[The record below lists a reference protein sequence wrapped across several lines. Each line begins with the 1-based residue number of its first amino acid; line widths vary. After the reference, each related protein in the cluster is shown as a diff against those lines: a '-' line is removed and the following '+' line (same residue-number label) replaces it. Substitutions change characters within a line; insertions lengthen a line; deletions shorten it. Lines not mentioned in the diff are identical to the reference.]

1 MSSGRSYTTTFK
13 TKSET
18 KGASEMQSA
27 LRDLQKTLSDTKRE
41 EKELSKEVAAA
52 EKEIAKI
59 HKQIAKTGEAT
70 EEQKKDLERLNK
82 TVRDGKDAIEAL
94 KLKESQLQTQINE
107 TNKKIE
113 DERKAL
119 EQLKASIA
127 DAKKYSAELVK
138 EFGALG
144 AAATAAVAGLFAF
157 TKDAAQWA
165 DDLNTLSK
173 QTGISTEELQ
183 KFAYAADIIDVSTE
197 TMTSS
202 LTKLTRN
209 MQSAAEGGTSAAA
222 KAFNDLGISVTDAS
236 GQLRDRQ
243 EVFYE
248 AIEALGRI
256 ENVTERDAV
265 AMDIFG
271 RSAQELNPLILGGA
285 ETLKQLGD
293 EAERAGLILDQTTLN
308 GLNEFNDKIDLLKAK
323 GTQIKNLAAS
333 EMTPA
338 LDGLVEV
345 ADELLD
351 EIKEMAKSGELKKMA
366 REAGK
371 IIKDGATALKNIIS
385 FVWKYKEAIGAA
397 ITAMVTFKV
406 ALTIANLVQSLGNAL
421 KVLKG
426 ATDAATLA
434 QHGLN
439 TALAANPIGAVCA
452 AVSALTMG
460 TIALV
465 GALSNQDQAIKNTT
479 VEVEDYTEALRS
491 TIAQEKKVMS
501 AAEGEAGLLRTQ
513 QEEYDTLR
521 QKTNLTAEEKR
532 RLDDIASKLATT
544 LGTTTEA
551 LKDQSGA
558 YRDVSASVDE
568 YIRSLKYKAKAEHL
582 ESIIKESTAAMF
594 DLEEPIE
601 NAKSKIAEI
610 EGKIAEFAEETK
622 KHDAEWNKAH
632 ESEREQLKKTYKEA
646 QQTYAQ
652 LETQRRDALLAQQK
666 AEEEMRDLGKTAD
679 KTTASSVSL
688 GQALSAV
695 GRTDTILRQAKTAV
709 DELGSSQEAAAERVS
724 ELEDELKQANSE
736 LETQRSSSR
745 SLTKE
750 IKEYEKEL
758 EAATKAAEEGY
769 GSLEDLYL
777 AQERLNKAINDKA
790 ETAVIITQIQERIK
804 GLKKELQDAS
814 DKARTLD
821 DVLSDLQKTS
831 SSLRSEMASLAGS
844 YQQLQ
849 NGQSLSLDT
858 LMGLIEKYPEYSE
871 MLIAAAG
878 NVDLQKQA
886 LETLFEAKKNDYV
899 ITQEKALATIEASNA
914 ETEVVI
920 ENTRKQVIALSAL
933 ANVGG
938 VIGAAAAAGAQ
949 QAGQQ
954 LLALTADFGV
964 GIARA
969 EELKRKI
976 SFVSS
981 FTPSNFVSK
990 PASNSGS
997 SGSSGSSESSGSTNA
1012 LWEMNSQGVYASGDT
1027 YLKAYEA
1034 WIGRMKNLK
1043 KMSTEWEIEIL
1054 EGLLKR
1060 DANTADERYEIEY
1073 ALLQAKE
1080 RLQKDN
1086 DVKEESRQKELQER
1100 EKKRQEALLDR
1111 QKLAQ
1116 AAFNKLVDDRI
1127 KALEAESDAAQKA
1140 ADAEIKAIDEVEARR
1155 RRSMDDD
1162 KRRKELQGI
1171 NARLTY
1177 SHDLTDTERYDLE
1190 RRKQEILNEQYEIN
1204 RERGVELRRS
1214 AIQSRGEAV
1223 RDRNAQAIEG
1233 LRESKS
1239 GIADRVAYLSG
1250 SQTYDQRVANN
1261 SKTVNIQLI
1270 TSGLTEDQA
1279 AKRIVQKVLKEL
1291 G

>member
-1 MSSGRSYTTTFK
+1 MSGRSYVTTFK
-13 TKSET
+13 TKAET
-18 KGASEMQSA
+18 QGISEMQGK
-27 LRDLQKTLSDTKRE
+27 LRDLQKSLSETKRE
-41 EKELSKEVAAA
+41 EKELSKEVTSA

-82 TVRDGKDAIEAL
+82 TVRDGKDALEAL
-94 KLKESQLQTQINE
+94 KLKESQLQNQIND

-113 DERKAL
+113 EERAAL
-119 EQLKASIA
+119 EKLKTSI
-127 DAKKYSAELVK
+127 DDTKKYSTELVK

-256 ENVTERDAV
+256 ENVTERDAL
-265 AMDIFG
+265 AMNVFG

-308 GLNEFNDKIDLLKAK
+308 GLNAFNDKIDLLKAK

-465 GALSNQDQAIKNTT
+465 GALSNQTKELKNTT
-479 VEVEDYTEALRS
+479 VEVKDYTEALRN
-491 TIAQEKKVMS
+491 TIAQEEKVMS
-501 AAEGEAGLLRTQ
+501 AAEGEAGLLRTR

-558 YRDVSASVDE
+558 YRDVSTSVDE
-568 YIRSLKYKAKAEHL
+568 YIRNLKYKAKTEHL
-582 ESIIKESTAAMF
+582 ESVIKESTAAMF

-610 EGKIAEFAEETK
+610 EGKISEFAEEAK
-622 KHDAEWNKAH
+622 KHDSFWNVLH
-632 ESEREQLKKTYKEA
+632 QSEREQLKKTREEA

-652 LETQRRDALLAQQK
+652 LETQRRDALLAQQN
-666 AEEEMRDLGKTAD
+666 AEEEMRDLWKTAD

-695 GRTDTILRQAKTAV
+695 GRTDTLLRQAKTAV

-736 LETQRSSSR
+736 LETQRSNSR

-758 EAATKAAEEGY
+758 EAARKAAEEGY

-804 GLKKELQDAS
+804 ELKKELQDAS

-878 NVDLQKQA
+878 NVDLQKLA

-920 ENTRKQVIALSAL
+920 DNTRKQVIALSAL

-954 LLALTADFGV
+954 LLALTADFGA

-981 FTPSNFVSK
+981 FTSSNFVSK

-997 SGSSGSSESSGSTNA
+997 SGSSGSSESSGSDNA

-1027 YLKAYEA
+1027 YLKAYEG
-1034 WIGRMKNLK
+1034 WIDRMKNLG
-1043 KMSTEWEIEIL
+1043 KMSTQWEISL
-1054 EGLLKR
+1054 LSDLLKR
-1060 DANTADERYEIEY
+1060 SANTAEERYELEY
-1073 ALLQAKE
+1073 RLYKAKE
-1080 RLQKDN
+1080 ELAKD
-1086 DVKEESRQKELQER
+1086 E
-1100 EKKRQEALLDR
+1100 EKKQEERLKRQEEAAKKQQEALLDR

-1116 AAFNKLVDDRI
+1116 AAFNKLVDDKI

-1261 SKTVNIQLI
+1261 SKVVNINLI
-1270 TSGLTEDQA
+1270 NNGLTEDQA

>member
-1 MSSGRSYTTTFK
+1 MSGRSYVTTFK
-13 TKSET
+13 TKAET
-18 KGASEMQSA
+18 QGISEMQGK
-27 LRDLQKTLSDTKRE
+27 LRDLQKSLSETKRE
-41 EKELSKEVAAA
+41 EKALTKEVTTA

-59 HKQIAKTGEAT
+59 NKQIAKTGEAT
-70 EEQKKDLERLNK
+70 EEQKKDLERLSK
-82 TVRDGKDAIEAL
+82 TVKDGKDALEAL
-94 KLKESQLQTQINE
+94 KLKESQLQSQIND

-113 DERKAL
+113 EERAAL
-119 EQLKASIA
+119 EKLKTSMA
-127 DAKKYSAELVK
+127 DTKKYSTELVK

-173 QTGISTEELQ
+173 QTGISTGELQ
-183 KFAYAADIIDVSTE
+183 KFAYASDLIDVSVE
-197 TMTSS
+197 TMTGS

-271 RSAQELNPLILGGA
+271 RSAQDLNPLILGGA

-308 GLNEFNDKIDLLKAK
+308 GLNAFNDKIDLLKAK

-351 EIKEMAKSGELKKMA
+351 EIKEMAKRGELKKMA

-745 SLTKE
+745 SLAKE

-899 ITQEKALATIEASNA
+899 ITQEKALSTIEASNA

-954 LLALTADFGV
+954 LLALTAALGV

-981 FTPSNFVSK
+981 FTSSNYVSK
-990 PASNSGS
+990 PASNSGGSGS
-997 SGSSGSSESSGSTNA
+997 SGSSGSSGTTDRQ
-1012 LWEMNSQGVYASGDT
+1012 LWEMNSHGVYASGET
-1027 YLKAYEA
+1027 YLKAYTA
-1034 WIGRMKNLK
+1034 WIDRMKNLK

-1116 AAFNKLVDDRI
+1116 AAFNKLVDDKI

-1279 AKRIVQKVLKEL
+1279 ANRIVQKVLKEL

>member
-1 MSSGRSYTTTFK
+1 MRMPSARF
-13 TKSET
+13 
-18 KGASEMQSA
+18 ASKMQGK
-27 LRDLQKTLSDTKRE
+27 LRDLQKSLSETKRE
-41 EKELSKEVAAA
+41 EKELSKEVTSA

-59 HKQIAKTGEAT
+59 NKQIAKTGEAT
-70 EEQKKDLERLNK
+70 EEQKKDLERLSK
-82 TVRDGKDAIEAL
+82 TVKDGKDALEAL
-94 KLKESQLQTQINE
+94 KLKESQLQNQIND

-113 DERKAL
+113 EERAAL
-119 EQLKASIA
+119 EKLKTSIA

-265 AMDIFG
+265 AMSIFG

-285 ETLKQLGD
+285 QTLKELGD

-308 GLNEFNDKIDLLKAK
+308 GLNAFNDKIDLLKAK

-397 ITAMVTFKV
+397 VTAMAAFKV
-406 ALTIANLVQSLGNAL
+406 ALSIANLIQSLGNAL

-434 QHGLN
+434 QQGLN

-465 GALSNQDQAIKNTT
+465 GALSNQTKELKNTT
-479 VEVEDYTEALRS
+479 VEVKDYTEALRN
-491 TIAQEKKVMS
+491 TIAQEGKVMS

-695 GRTDTILRQAKTAV
+695 GRTDTLLRQAKTAV

-736 LETQRSSSR
+736 LETQRSNSR

-758 EAATKAAEEGY
+758 EAARKAAEEGY

-976 SFVSS
+976 SFVSR
-981 FTPSNFVSK
+981 
-990 PASNSGS
+990 SNSGS

-1177 SHDLTDTERYDLE
+1177 SHDLTDTERF
-1190 RRKQEILNEQYEIN
+1190 
-1204 RERGVELRRS
+1204 
-1214 AIQSRGEAV
+1214 

-1279 AKRIVQKVLKEL
+1279 ANRIVQKVLKEL